1 MRTQLLHDD
10 VDERSW
16 RLPQVDPT
24 GWLAPAVPVG
34 PAGGSLSVGAGSDG
48 RFEAP
53 VAVPV
58 AGPSGPGV
66 ADRGKDGGPAVR
78 RRRPRRTALARAARE
93 RELSRRR
100 LRRHGRVVP
109 VGPAGVGLG
118 PAQGP
123 RPVATVRRV
132 AEPVGPVRTAGPAG
146 NIGRWG
152 RLSLTVLVAATMVLL
167 AGRLLAGALGGG
179 GTELVE
185 VTVRPGDTLWSIAST
200 TSPDRDPRAVI
211 EDIRGLNDLSG
222 DLVRVGEVL
231 RVPAPAG

>member
-1 MRTQLLHDD
+1 
-10 VDERSW
+10 V
-16 RLPQVDPT
+16 PVV
-24 GWLAPAVPVG
+24 GGPAV
-34 PAGGSLSVGAGSDG
+34 
-48 RFEAP
+48 
-53 VAVPV
+53 
-58 AGPSGPGV
+58 
-66 ADRGKDGGPAVR
+66 ADPGKDGGPAVR
-78 RRRPRRTALARAARE
+78 RRRPRRTASARAARE
-93 RELSRRR
+93 RELSRRL
-100 LRRHGRVVP
+100 LRRYGRVVP

-132 AEPVGPVRTAGPAG
+132 AEPVGPVRMAGPAG

-211 EDIRGLNDLSG
+211 EDIRGLNGLSG

-231 RVPAPAG
+231 RVPASAG

>member
-58 AGPSGPGV
+58 AQ
-66 ADRGKDGGPAVR
+66 PAVR
-78 RRRPRRTALARAARE
+78 LRRPRRTASARAARE

-132 AEPVGPVRTAGPAG
+132 AEAVGPVRTAGPAG

-231 RVPAPAG
+231 RVPASAG